1 MCSRYKF
8 ADEVG
13 KKVVEQNSHV
23 KNVLMALIVMGN
35 HFLCDESPR
44 VATSVGGSILG
55 YFTVVGNSLLLRQI
69 Q

>member
-23 KNVLMALIVMGN
+23 KNVLMALIVMGITS
-35 HFLCDESPR
+35 CVMR
-44 VATSVGGSILG
+44 VPE
-55 YFTVVGNSLLLRQI
+55 LRQVLEVVS
-69 Q
+69 